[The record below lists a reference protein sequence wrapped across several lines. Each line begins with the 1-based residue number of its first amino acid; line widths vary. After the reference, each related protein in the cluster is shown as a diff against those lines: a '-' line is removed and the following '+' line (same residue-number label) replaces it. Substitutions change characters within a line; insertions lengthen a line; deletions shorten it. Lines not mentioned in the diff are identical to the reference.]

1 VHAPPAQV
9 HPVDLHVQ
17 QFVVVSDG
25 GGVAVEDDQVGVL
38 AP

>member
-1 VHAPPAQV
+1 MDAASTEVHL
-9 HPVDLHVQ
+9 VDLHVQ